1 MFDLEEREFISSI
14 LLPDFSGLLIAQEL
28 AIEPPPT
35 FPFLE
40 SQCQR
45 AQLGAN
51 FHLAREATPFARPC
65 LTSGVGGV
73 YRRVNL
79 LCQMRNRGEFR
90 FFVNRF
96 AHPTHKHL
104 LHPQMLGSRPDMGR
118 IYV

>member
-1 MFDLEEREFISSI
+1 SFS
-14 LLPDFSGLLIAQEL
+14 PDFSGHLIAQVL
-28 AIEPPPT
+28 AIEPSPT

-51 FHLAREATPFARPC
+51 FHLAREATPPARAC

-73 YRRVNL
+73 YRRADL
-79 LCQMRNRGEFR
+79 LCQMRNRREFR

-96 AHPTHKHL
+96 APHLTAFAAYAGCCRFVPYGTHL
-104 LHPQMLGSRPDMGR
+104 LSVKAISSP
-118 IYV
+118 